1 MTNHQITHISGQ
13 ATGVFCFQTKKMTL
27 FKNSLLSINLD
38 KNPSANIAQNY
49 QSVRDYLEKGW
60 IVRIDGSLRVER
72 DIPNLSLSAAGVFVT
87 GRSGSGW
94 FVWLLENGMPVDVL
108 RKNNTDSAQRT
119 VAVRPQQPTKHRYK
133 LFEVEAATHL
143 PGHVRIMNDERP
155 IGKLLRD
162 LIQAAGGAC
171 SFGVECSSFA
181 WFLADGYYHLLLHED
196 DANFNVDLAMNQ
208 LVNLPGRPPM
218 DFFESVK
225 ARMTIP
231 CCTDLSA
238 GVTQGMNPTAMGPKI
253 PHEGMAG
260 QLFRSNNPQQ
270 NPLLV
275 APDLPCLDGADP
287 ATAGQLIDDWFR
299 QMQDVL
305 RDLKKRFGGVNVFF
319 KGGGTVPIP
328 DWFRDWCNR
337 EGINITVGDGPP
349 CDLDIQTNNN
359 DRKFVEF
366 WQAIKNLGPE
376 GGVCPSQGRGA
387 PVKYYIEDDHLI
399 LISEGRNPNAKP
411 MGTTK
416 HTANVWFNKLQN
428 GMTPFGNGGF
438 RYNHSAWFHDVY
450 VAILAN

>member
-1 MTNHQITHISGQ
+1 MTDHQITHISGQ
-13 ATGVFCFQTKKMTL
+13 AKGVFCFQTQRMTL
-27 FKNSLLSINLD
+27 LKNSVLSIDLANT
-38 KNPSANIAQNY
+38 PSENIKQNY
-49 QSVRDYLEKGW
+49 RSVVEYIKEGS
-60 IVRIDGSLRVER
+60 IEQIAGSLRVKK

-87 GRSGSGW
+87 GKPGNGW
-94 FVWLLENGMPVDVL
+94 LVWLLENGMPVDVL
-108 RKNNTDSAQRT
+108 RKDDTGGAQHAD
-119 VAVRPQQPTKHRYK
+119 AVRPQQPTKHRYK

-155 IGKLLRD
+155 ISELLRD

-305 RDLKKRFGGVNVFF
+305 RDLKNA
-319 KGGGTVPIP
+319 
-328 DWFRDWCNR
+328 
-337 EGINITVGDGPP
+337 
-349 CDLDIQTNNN
+349 L
-359 DRKFVEF
+359 VELMSF
-366 WQAIKNLGPE
+366 SKA
-376 GGVCPSQGRGA
+376 GA
-387 PVKYYIEDDHLI
+387 PCPFQIGFEI
-399 LISEGRNPNAKP
+399 GATERESISLWE
-411 MGTTK
+411 
-416 HTANVWFNKLQN
+416 TARPA
-428 GMTPFGNGGF
+428 T
-438 RYNHSAWFHDVY
+438 
-450 VAILAN
+450 